1 MKPTRN
7 PPTAVL
13 IALAASLWACARIDA
28 AETAADA
35 AKKDGTTSKPQPALS
50 EDRSSAGVEA
60 SSSLPLHER
69 IDRLIEQGLE
79 GKFALPATDG
89 EFVRRVY
96 LDLTGMIPSAD
107 EARDFIDDPSPY
119 KRDKL
124 IDRLLASPAYARRMQ
139 IVFDVMLMER
149 REQQKVPAD
158 QWDNY
163 LYQAFLENKPYDQIA
178 REILSADG
186 SDPSNRGP
194 AKFYLEREGDPYIL
208 TRDVGRLFLGR
219 DMQCAQCHD
228 HPLVDDYKQAH
239 YHGLYAFFSRT
250 YGVQPAGGGFML
262 GEKGEGD
269 VTYKSVFKKKITHST
284 GPRVI
289 DAAPPVE
296 PKIAKGDEYWVAP
309 VNGIRAIPKHS
320 RRSLLPAALA
330 SNENPAFARN
340 AANRLW
346 ALLLGRGLVDPVDF
360 DHSDNP
366 PSHPELLDLLAREF
380 AQSHYNIKAFIREI
394 MLTRVYRRSSE
405 PPADVS
411 PADLAPATFAVANL
425 RPLSAEQL
433 AWSVMRGAGIVDAKR
448 AEMEQRLIGADPR
461 FRAIAELDPKRK
473 ALVERLIESETYR
486 SLAGNEQPFVHF
498 FAAGAGQAQDRLD
511 PTVHQALFLSNGD
524 PIRYWLGPSPS
535 WLVGRAA
542 ALTDPA
548 ATADLLYLALLSRRP
563 TAEERAAIVASLA
576 PRSADKP
583 KAVQEIAW
591 AIVASSEFR
600 YNH

>member
-1 MKPTRN
+1 MKPNRN
-7 PPTAVL
+7 PLTAVL
-13 IALAASLWACARIDA
+13 IAFASLWACSRVDA

-35 AKKDGTTSKPQPALS
+35 AKKVGTLAKPQPTLPKDQTSNSVA
-50 EDRSSAGVEA
+50 SAA
-60 SSSLPLHER
+60 SLPLHER

-79 GKFALPATDG
+79 TKFALPATDG
-89 EFVRRVY
+89 EFVRRVH

-124 IDRLLASPAYARRMQ
+124 IDHLLAAPAYARRMQ

-149 REQQKVPAD
+149 RDQQKVPAD
-158 QWDNY
+158 QWKTY
-163 LYQAFLENKPYDQIA
+163 LYQSFLENKPYDQFVK
-178 REILSADG
+178 EILSGDG
-186 SDPSNRGP
+186 SDPTNRGP

-250 YGVQPAGGGFML
+250 YGVQPAGGAFML

-269 VTYKSVFKKKITHST
+269 VTYKSVFKKKITHTT

-296 PKIAKGDEYWVAP
+296 PTVVKGEEYWVAP
-309 VNGIRAIPKHS
+309 VNGTRAIPKHS

-366 PSHPELLDLLAREF
+366 PSHPELLDLLANEF
-380 AQSHYNIKAFIREI
+380 AQSHYNIKAFMREI
-394 MLTRVYRRSSE
+394 MLTRAYQRSSE
-405 PPADVS
+405 PPAEVS
-411 PADLAPATFAVANL
+411 PADLAAERYAVANL

-433 AWSVMRGAGIVDAKR
+433 AWSVMRAAGIVDAKR
-448 AEMEQRLIGADPR
+448 AEVERSLIGVDPR
-461 FRAIAELDPKRK
+461 FRAIARLDPKRE
-473 ALVERLIESETYR
+473 ALAERLIESETYR
-486 SLAGNEQPFVHF
+486 SLVGNEQPFVHF
-498 FAAGAGQAQDRLD
+498 FSAGAGQAQDRLA

-535 WLVGRAA
+535 WLVGRAS
-542 ALTDPA
+542 ALSDPA

-563 TAEERAAIVASLA
+563 TGEERAAIVASLA
-576 PRSADKP
+576 PRTADKP

>member
-1 MKPTRN
+1 MKPNRN

-13 IALAASLWACARIDA
+13 IALASLWACSRVDA
-28 AETAADA
+28 VEPAADA
-35 AKKDGTTSKPQPALS
+35 AKKTAATSKPRPAHL
-50 EDRSSAGVEA
+50 EPRSSGGEST

-69 IDRLIEQGLE
+69 IDRLIERELE

-119 KRDKL
+119 KRDRL
-124 IDRLLASPAYARRMQ
+124 IDRLLAAPTYARRMQ
-139 IVFDVMLMER
+139 IAFDVMLMER
-149 REQQKVPAD
+149 RDQQKVPAD
-158 QWDNY
+158 QWKTY
-163 LYQAFLENKPYDQIA
+163 LYQSFLENKPYDQLA
-178 REILSADG
+178 NEILSADG
-186 SDPSNRGP
+186 SDPTNRGP
-194 AKFYLEREGDPYIL
+194 SKFYLEREGDPYIL

-250 YGVQPAGGGFML
+250 YGVQPAAGGFML

-284 GPRVI
+284 GPRVL
-289 DAAPPVE
+289 DGAPPVE
-296 PKIAKGDEYWVAP
+296 PTIAKGDEYWVAP
-309 VNGIRAIPKHS
+309 ANGIRAIPKHS
-320 RRSLLPAALA
+320 RRALLPAALA
-330 SNENPAFARN
+330 SDKNPAFARN

-346 ALLLGRGLVDPVDF
+346 ALFLGRGLVDPVDF

-366 PSHPELLDLLAREF
+366 PSHPELLDLLANEF
-380 AQSHYNIKAFIREI
+380 AQSHYNIKALVHEI
-394 MLTRVYRRSSE
+394 MLTRTYQRSSE
-405 PPADVS
+405 PPPDVS
-411 PADLAPATFAVANL
+411 PAELGAARYAVANL

-433 AWSVMRGAGIVDAKR
+433 AWSVTRAAGIVDAKR
-448 AEMEQRLIGADPR
+448 AEVERSLIGVDPR
-461 FRAIAELDPKRK
+461 FRAIAELDSKRK
-473 ALVERLIESETYR
+473 ELAERLIESETYR
-486 SLAGNEQPFVHF
+486 SLAGNEHPFVHF
-498 FAAGAGQAQDRLD
+498 FSAGAGQSQDRLD

-524 PIRYWLGPSPS
+524 PIRHWLGPTPS
-535 WLVGRAA
+535 WLVGRAS

-563 TAEERAAIVASLA
+563 TGEERAAIVASLA
-576 PRSADKP
+576 PRTADKP
-583 KAVQEIAW
+583 RAVQEIAW